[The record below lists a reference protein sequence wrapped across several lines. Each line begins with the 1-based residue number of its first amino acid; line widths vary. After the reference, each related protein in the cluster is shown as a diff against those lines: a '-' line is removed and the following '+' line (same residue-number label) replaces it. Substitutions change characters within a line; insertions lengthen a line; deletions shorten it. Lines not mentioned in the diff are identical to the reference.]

1 MRNSKLTNEM
11 FDECDFD
18 FGVNEMMT
26 GHELLSAMS
35 TSPLVDAVFQTCP
48 NVYCVRYL
56 HQVEICSLEMSV
68 HDWIFVREH
77 KVAVVAQVSQMALV
91 RHGARIG
98 VYIWCR
104 NCHAASMLLEDPD
117 GMMRVPTGG
126 AKQSPSML
134 VALSDVSV
142 STLSCAVRP
151 DHLEFRYRF

>member
-1 MRNSKLTNEM
+1 MRNLKLTNEM

-35 TSPLVDAVFQTCP
+35 TSPLVDAVFKTCP

-91 RHGARIG
+91 RHTARGLLSTSGAVIAMPLPC
-98 VYIWCR
+98 Y
-104 NCHAASMLLEDPD
+104 
-117 GMMRVPTGG
+117 
-126 AKQSPSML
+126 
-134 VALSDVSV
+134 
-142 STLSCAVRP
+142 
-151 DHLEFRYRF
+151 

>member
-1 MRNSKLTNEM
+1 
-11 FDECDFD
+11 
-18 FGVNEMMT
+18 
-26 GHELLSAMS
+26 
-35 TSPLVDAVFQTCP
+35 
-48 NVYCVRYL
+48 
-56 HQVEICSLEMSV
+56 MSV

-126 AKQSPSML
+126 AKQSPTML
-134 VALSDVSV
+134 VALSQVSV

-151 DHLEFRYRF
+151 GHLEFRYRF

>member
-1 MRNSKLTNEM
+1 
-11 FDECDFD
+11 
-18 FGVNEMMT
+18 MT

-35 TSPLVDAVFQTCP
+35 TSPLVDAVLKTCP

-117 GMMRVPTGG
+117 GMMRVPRGG
-126 AKQSPSML
+126 AKAKAQSEHACS
-134 VALSDVSV
+134 SV
-142 STLSCAVRP
+142 SGLS
-151 DHLEFRYRF
+151 

>member
-1 MRNSKLTNEM
+1 
-11 FDECDFD
+11 
-18 FGVNEMMT
+18 MT

-91 RHGARIG
+91 RHGARVG

-104 NCHAASMLLEDPD
+104 NCHAASMLLEVRGSGRDD
-117 GMMRVPTGG
+117 AR
-126 AKQSPSML
+126 AKRRSKGQS
-134 VALSDVSV
+134 
-142 STLSCAVRP
+142 TVRAC
-151 DHLEFRYRF
+151 L